1 MIAVGS
7 NYGGEQHP
15 SWCYNLLTYPECELG
30 GEAFY
35 ANQVTDLEKY
45 GRPFTLAERVYAGFA
60 DYLAKSE
67 LIGRRI
73 PILRLIPWSRNR
85 GE

>member
-35 ANQVTDLEKY
+35 ANQVT
-45 GRPFTLAERVYAGFA
+45 LAERVYAGFA